1 MKSDITTLS
10 SKADKSYVDQIK
22 ETTAAAVNTVTAALT
37 NKADKDDT
45 YLKTDTYSKVEMYT
59 QTEVDDMLA
68 KTYTQT
74 EVDDMLAKVYAAIE
88 DGDKRRRQREA
99 ESKRNLAAN
108 DEGNGNGNDNSN
120 NNGNNNNNAG
130 VAVGATVP
138 SVLLIGVLIAV
149 FATRKNQGAG
159 RQAGRTQQRGG
170 KKAAARRGRQ
180 PARARQ
186 QQDSP
191 QVAYG
196 QAASKYNN
204 PPFSNAGDATYE
216 EIADVVQSNSNS
228 GYGANYEYVEVID
241 ANANTDAGYG
251 MDDGALCT
259 NDAYGNV
266 ARSTI

>member
-1 MKSDITTLS
+1 MSKALNQMKSDITTLS

-68 KTYTQT
+68 K
-74 EVDDMLAKVYAAIE
+74 VYAAIE
-88 DGDKRRRQREA
+88 DGDKLRRQREA

-149 FATRKNQGAG
+149 FATRKTQGAG

-216 EIADVVQSNSNS
+216 EIADVVQSNSKS
-228 GYGANYEYVEVID
+228 GYGANYEYVEMID

-251 MDDGALCT
+251 MDDGALYT

-266 ARSTI
+266 ARSI